1 LIGGNRPRRIKFD
14 GSVIWGLH
22 PDERAIAG
30 QVSKVLQE
38 PLPAVG
44 QWLELHPGIFHSG
57 GDLLTTIDEWD
68 KSRVTMIKLDSEAPV
83 ICENV
88 DSSNTNDLGFLLS
101 DDLPFTDIE
110 NAALDEFA
118 IPYSLGNIW
127 IQGHIAIGIIHY
139 QIDNDLLL
147 NQS

>member
-1 LIGGNRPRRIKFD
+1 
-14 GSVIWGLH
+14 
-22 PDERAIAG
+22 
-30 QVSKVLQE
+30 
-38 PLPAVG
+38 
-44 QWLELHPGIFHSG
+44 PGIFHSG